1 MSSVLCGSSNNGPAK
16 NVNLTKADLGGHV
29 HEFFH
34 SYLLEQRGLRLNT
47 IKSYRDTLK
56 LLLLYA
62 RSRRRTSGALSISIR
77 DLDVQ
82 LILAFLKNL
91 EDPQEGRG
99 NCARTRNQRLAA
111 IQCFFKYLSIYHHP
125 LERQAKRILA
135 IPVKRCYPRA
145 KTPLSRKELEVLL
158 AQPPTTTADG
168 IRDLTMLTFAYNTGA
183 RAQEIAD
190 TQLARI
196 DFQNRMVEVIGKGN
210 KPRPIPIWP
219 ATARLL
225 ELYRNKYRRTPQ
237 PVASGYLF
245 VNQRGGPFTRFGVWT
260 IVRKYLKFAIRACP
274 GLAAKQISPHSLRHT
289 MASHMLE
296 VCGDLNL
303 VKALLGHAD
312 LITTSRYT
320 QEVDLAY
327 KRRIMD
333 QCAPPNYVVSFLEAK
348 SDGSVDTILN
358 SLTQL

>member
-1 MSSVLCGSSNNGPAK
+1 MSSVILWGARKNGLAK
-16 NVNLTKADLGGHV
+16 NVDITKADLGGHV
-29 HEFFH
+29 HDFFH

-62 RSRRRTSGALSISIR
+62 RSRRRTSGALSIR
-77 DLDVQ
+77 DFDVQ

-91 EDPQEGRG
+91 EDAQEGRG

-135 IPVKRCYPRA
+135 IPVKRCYPREKA
-145 KTPLSRKELEVLL
+145 SLSRKELEVLL

-219 ATARLL
+219 ATARLV
-225 ELYRNKYRRTPQ
+225 ELYKNKHRRTPRST
-237 PVASGYLF
+237 ASGNLF
-245 VNQRGGPFTRFGVWT
+245 INQRGGPFTRFGVWT
-260 IVRKYLKFAIRACP
+260 IVRKYLRLAIRTCP

-296 VCGDLNL
+296 ACGDLNL
-303 VKALLGHAD
+303 VKALLGHED
-312 LITTSRYT
+312 LSTTSRYT
-320 QEVDLAY
+320 HDVELTY

-333 QCAPPNYVVSFLEAK
+333 QCAPPHYVVSFLESK

-358 SLTQL
+358 SLAQL